1 MVALFEQLGEMDAQV
16 AMLGL
21 MLGTVAAL
29 GAAIH
34 GGYDLANVCPP
45 AGRSA
50 GGGRALPSSIDPRGL
65 LTFGVAGLTVLIAG
79 SLMRRHPQFSS
90 LCRPDPPCWAR
101 C

>member
-50 GGGRALPSSIDPRGL
+50 GGGRAAQLDRPARPADLRRG
-65 LTFGVAGLTVLIAG
+65 
-79 SLMRRHPQFSS
+79 
-90 LCRPDPPCWAR
+90 RPDGTDRRQSHAPPSAVLVALQA
-101 C
+101 